1 MKRLLGLA
9 VLALGLAVPA
19 HAQFAGNS
27 VGASGSIGSGGG
39 LNGGGGFRHITSYP
53 RAVFATTIVSGTE
66 TDFEPSAFVSYD
78 VAVAE
83 GRAVMAFKERSVV
96 EVAREVRSTRGVR
109 ARVAFVQDVN
119 GDPVIVLQ

>member
-19 HAQFAGNS
+19 YAQFSGNS

-39 LNGGGGFRHITSYP
+39 LNGGGSFRHITSYP

-96 EVAREVRSTRGVR
+96 EVAREVSSTRGAR
-109 ARVAFVQDVN
+109 ARVAFVQDAS
-119 GDPVIVLQ
+119 GDPVIVSQ